1 MKALKNN
8 PLERMIS
15 TDKETQLPGQKNIE
29 DYPEVLP
36 EEMKREKEQKSK
48 AGRKR
53 KGDIVRRY
61 KGNIYY
67 EVRPGG
73 TLKRYCIHGK
83 KNAKRSYGRN
93 GGAFYPGKRNR
104 VPGRRERDPKKIG
117 GGIYG
122 KMQIVRTFCGV

>member
-53 KGDIVRRY
+53 KGDIVRE
-61 KGNIYY
+61 KGLLSF
-67 EVRPGG
+67 
-73 TLKRYCIHGK
+73 LK
-83 KNAKRSYGRN
+83 
-93 GGAFYPGKRNR
+93 
-104 VPGRRERDPKKIG
+104 
-117 GGIYG
+117 
-122 KMQIVRTFCGV
+122 